1 MPKMKAGPAKSKIV
15 AKTPAAAKSQAKKA
29 ARPTPEVGSVDKK
42 ARLAAITANINKQYG
57 QEVIRNACEMSSTY
71 LLRRPTGILS
81 LDIGLGGGFPASA
94 PSVIVGPDGAGKDY
108 LLWKICAESQK
119 IYGDDFAM
127 AVYLTE
133 FRLDKK
139 YMKDKCGLKIGMSD
153 AELDEEDRARV
164 EAKLPPLTEEE
175 RAYYAEQ
182 VGDIY
187 VITGVTAEE
196 GLDAIIAYVQSNACQ
211 IVAVNSI
218 GFFQTEAKENTDSF
232 KEFAQQRNEAMLLSK
247 FMPKLAMTLNR
258 DVGPGER
265 NETTVLLI
273 NQVRAKD
280 QMGRPMHG
288 RPLQDRDKY
297 QSASNSWAL
306 KHGKAIELMI
316 HNGKKHYDEA
326 AGKLIG
332 REKNWTLT
340 KGKLGTHEGV
350 SGSFDYW
357 FEIGVDVLE
366 DTIRTA
372 KYLGVLETSGAW
384 LSYTHDT
391 YGFKAQ
397 GEDRAR
403 QYLQEHP
410 ELVDHLNEMCL
421 RAAKVVCRYR

>member
-1 MPKMKAGPAKSKIV
+1 MPKAKADAKKPKAGAKEDR
-15 AKTPAAAKSQAKKA
+15 AKVAAKPKA
-29 ARPTPEVGSVDKK
+29 GERDAALSADRKQ
-42 ARLAAITANINKQYG
+42 RLAAITASINKQYG
-57 QEVIRNACEMSSTY
+57 QDIILDARQMESTY

-108 LLWKICAESQK
+108 LLWRICAQAQK
-119 IYGDDFAM
+119 TYGEDFAM

-139 YMKDKCGLKIGMSD
+139 YMKDICGLRIAMSE
-153 AELDEEDRARV
+153 AELDEEDAARV
-164 EAKLPPLTEEE
+164 GAGLPPLTDEE
-175 RAYYAEQ
+175 RAHYADQ
-182 VGDIY
+182 VGSIC
-187 VITGVTAEE
+187 VIAGVTAEE

-258 DVGPGER
+258 NVSAGER

-280 QMGRPMHG
+280 QQGRPMPG
-288 RPLQDRDKY
+288 RPVLDRDKY

-316 HNGKKHYDEA
+316 HNGKKHYDEVL
-326 AGKLIG
+326 GRPIG
-332 REKNWTLT
+332 REKSWTLT
-340 KGKLGTHEGV
+340 KGKLGTHEGI
-350 SGSFDYW
+350 GGTFDYW

-366 DTIRTA
+366 DLIRTA
-372 KYLGVLETSGAW
+372 KSLNVIETAGAW
-384 LSYTHDT
+384 FSYTHDEH
-391 YGFKAQ
+391 GFRAQ
-397 GEDRAR
+397 GEDRTR

-410 ELVDHLNEMCL
+410 ETVEHLREACL
-421 RAAKVVCRYR
+421 RAAKVVYRRR

>member
-1 MPKMKAGPAKSKIV
+1 VPKAKADPKKPKAGPARAEKPKPK
-15 AKTPAAAKSQAKKA
+15 AKGAEAAPPLSADRKQ
-29 ARPTPEVGSVDKK
+29 
-42 ARLAAITANINKQYG
+42 RLAAITASINKQYG
-57 QEVIRNACEMSSTY
+57 HNVIQDARQIESTY

-108 LLWKICAESQK
+108 LLWRICAQAQK
-119 IYGDDFAM
+119 TYGENFAM

-139 YMKDKCGLKIGMSD
+139 YMKDICGFRIAMSE
-153 AELDEEDRARV
+153 AELDEEDAARV
-164 EAKLPPLTEEE
+164 GAGLPPFTDAE
-175 RAYYAEQ
+175 RAHYADQ
-182 VGDIY
+182 VGSIC
-187 VITGVTAEE
+187 VIAGVTAEE

-258 DVGPGER
+258 DVSLGER

-273 NQVRAKD
+273 NQVRSKD
-280 QMGRPMHG
+280 QQGRPMHG
-288 RPLQDRDKY
+288 RPVLERDKY

-326 AGKLIG
+326 IGKLIG
-332 REKNWTLT
+332 REKSWTLT
-340 KGKLGTHEGV
+340 KGKLGTHEGI
-350 SGSFDYW
+350 GGTFDYW

-366 DTIRTA
+366 DLIRTA
-372 KYLGVLETSGAW
+372 KGLGVLETSGAW
-384 LSYTHDT
+384 LSYTHDEH
-391 YGFKAQ
+391 GFKAQ

-403 QYLQEHP
+403 QHLQEHP
-410 ELVDHLNEMCL
+410 EIVEHLREACF
-421 RAAKVVCRYR
+421 RAAKVVYRLH